1 MAYYRIDAIVEVV
14 DPPWSLDPAEAG
26 EAMGDLV
33 EYVLESAFDVRDL
46 SVYQIVHMPTDAE
59 RKRETRQ

>member
-1 MAYYRIDAIVEVV
+1 MAYYRIDAIVEADEPPRSV
-14 DPPWSLDPAEAG
+14 DPEEAA

-33 EYVLESAFDVRDL
+33 EHVLEYAFQVRDL
-46 SVYQIVHMPTDAE
+46 SVYEIVHMPTDAE